1 MSSGVS
7 PKTPSHSAQ
16 TRRRSAVRPRRAS
29 LRCLLLSQNFSL
41 PAAARSV
48 APIHYPSPH
57 PPTVISPSDGQT
69 RSHPRRGGA
78 QADVRRRETVRT
90 QSPREGLFCWFISA
104 RASVRGAPLPTPSRD
119 GRNLPSH
126 HLDTSFVDPNA
137 RFHRSRARFRTVTMV
152 EKEPVGCPA
161 DWRRRGR
168 NRVAGSDR
176 LGPIAHD
183 RWEVANVFSSEVV
196 GGCSRGSV
204 TFLGRVDVGNRAGRA
219 FCSPATLSIFPLDV
233 HLLVLLQ
240 HPVLDEPAFP
250 READQCRRPSACDRV
265 PVGFV
270 LVQTSITIDSRR
282 PTREFA
288 LAGPPRA
295 TARTRH
301 VGQFANVSFSD
312 AIFFHPSSRRRQE
325 AQGDQVDRVGGA
337 EVLQRAQGTA
347 LTPKNA
353 PDPRRVAVGPPIPHL
368 PFPRV
373 RRRRARKR
381 RPPFFFHASRRPRR

>member
-1 MSSGVS
+1 MRTFSRLRSSGG
-7 PKTPSHSAQ
+7 
-16 TRRRSAVRPRRAS
+16 
-29 LRCLLLSQNFSL
+29 
-41 PAAARSV
+41 
-48 APIHYPSPH
+48 Y
-57 PPTVISPSDGQT
+57 
-69 RSHPRRGGA
+69 
-78 QADVRRRETVRT
+78 
-90 QSPREGLFCWFISA
+90 
-104 RASVRGAPLPTPSRD
+104 
-119 GRNLPSH
+119 
-126 HLDTSFVDPNA
+126 
-137 RFHRSRARFRTVTMV
+137 
-152 EKEPVGCPA
+152 
-161 DWRRRGR
+161 
-168 NRVAGSDR
+168 
-176 LGPIAHD
+176 
-183 RWEVANVFSSEVV
+183 
-196 GGCSRGSV
+196 SRGSV
-204 TFLGRVDVGNRAGRA
+204 TFLGRVDVTNRAGRA
-219 FCSPATLSIFPLDV
+219 FCSPATLSIFPLNV

-288 LAGPPRA
+288 LAGA
-295 TARTRH
+295 AARHGPDETRR
-301 VGQFANVSFSD
+301 QISRTYLFLTPYF
-312 AIFFHPSSRRRQE
+312 FFHPSSRRRQE